1 MPFFHS
7 QAWRLVL
14 LLSLLASPC
23 LLGQSSGSEAYQATR
38 HKAMDLFARGHR
50 LEALPL
56 LEELNQK
63 DPKDQEVA
71 VALAASLVDH
81 AATLSNPQAA
91 AKERLRARDLLEK
104 SESTSPLAENLLQ
117 LLQQMPE
124 SGAIHFSDNP
134 AADEA
139 MRAGEAA
146 FSLRNFDE
154 AIKDYSKALEIEPQN
169 YSAALF
175 IGNTYDKKNDL
186 AQAAKWYERA
196 IGLDPNIETAYRYY
210 ADMLAKQGEMSRARA
225 MLIHAAVAEP
235 YNRIVWRELR
245 AWAAI
250 NNTQINSVY
259 AGVPV
264 SAVKKDAQTPAA
276 RDASDAWR
284 AYLAVQSEWRSGGK
298 FKEHFPLETGY
309 RHTLAEESEALNAA
323 VAIAEKLKVDKR
335 TAELVAQDPG
345 LLLLLKLHDAGLIE
359 AYVLFSLGD
368 AGIAKDYSAYRAA
381 HRDKLEEYMDKFVVP
396 PASAMR

>member
-1 MPFFHS
+1 M
-7 QAWRLVL
+7 
-14 LLSLLASPC
+14 
-23 LLGQSSGSEAYQATR
+23 E
-38 HKAMDLFARGHR
+38 LFTNGHR
-50 LEALPL
+50 MEALPL

-63 DPKDQEVA
+63 DPRDQEAA

-81 AATLSNPQAA
+81 AATLSDAEAA
-91 AKERLRARDLLEK
+91 AKERLHARDLLQK

-124 SGAIHFSDNP
+124 SGAIRFSDNP
-134 AADEA
+134 AVDQA

-146 FSLRNFDE
+146 FSLRSFDE
-154 AIKDYSKALEIEPQN
+154 AIKDYSRALEIEPKN

-175 IGNTYDKKNDL
+175 IGNAYDKKEDF
-186 AQAAKWYERA
+186 AQAAKWYEHA

-210 ADMLAKQGEMSRARA
+210 ADMLAKQGEMAKARA

-235 YNRIVWRELR
+235 YNRIVWRELK

-264 SAVKKDAQTPAA
+264 SALKKDAQTLADNPKQQQTH
-276 RDASDAWR
+276 DASDAWR
-284 AYLAVQSEWRSGGK
+284 AYLAVQADWRNGGK
-298 FKEHFPLETGY
+298 FKERFPQETGY
-309 RHTLAEESEALNAA
+309 RHSLAEESEALNAA
-323 VAIAEKLKVDKR
+323 VATAQKLIDDKR
-335 TAELVAQDPG
+335 TAELVAKDPG
-345 LLLLLKLHDAGLIE
+345 LLLLLKLHNAGLLD

-381 HRDKLEEYMDKFVVP
+381 HREKLEEYMDKFVVP
-396 PASAMR
+396 PAPAMR

>member
-1 MPFFHS
+1 
-7 QAWRLVL
+7 
-14 LLSLLASPC
+14 
-23 LLGQSSGSEAYQATR
+23 
-38 HKAMDLFARGHR
+38 MDLFAQGHR

-56 LEELNQK
+56 LEELNRQ
-63 DPKDQEVA
+63 DPRDEEVV

-81 AATLSNPQAA
+81 AATLSDPEAA
-91 AKERLRARDLLEK
+91 AKERLRARDMLER
-104 SESTSPLAENLLQ
+104 SGSTSPLAENLLQ
-117 LLQQMPE
+117 LLRQMPE

-134 AADEA
+134 AADRA

-154 AIKDYSKALEIEPQN
+154 AIRQYSSALEIEPKN

-175 IGNTYDKKNDL
+175 IGNTYDKKNDF
-186 AQAAKWYERA
+186 AQAAKWYEHA

-210 ADMLAKQGEMSRARA
+210 ADMLAKQGEMARARA

-250 NNTQINSVY
+250 SNTEINSVY

-264 SAVKKDAQTPAA
+264 SALKKGAPPQ
-276 RDASDAWR
+276 DASDAWR

-298 FKEHFPLETGY
+298 FKERFPQETGY
-309 RHTLAEESEALNAA
+309 RHTLVEESEALAAA
-323 VAIAEKLKVDKR
+323 VAVAEKFKGDNR
-335 TAELVAQDPG
+335 TAELVLKDPG
-345 LLLLLKLHDAGLIE
+345 LLLLMKLHHAGLLE

-368 AGIAKDYSAYRAA
+368 AGTAKDYSAYRTA

-396 PASAMR
+396 PAPAKL